1 MKYLTEIKKII
12 SDYTRINRS
21 LSLLEEQ
28 TRLLT
33 VQKNQVELELAMVK
47 ESESLLIDK
56 IKSETGE
63 DLDFYKI
70 IQKLNEESVVSN

>member
-28 TRLLT
+28 TQLLT

-63 DLDFYKI
+63 DPDFYKI